1 MTPNLLTYVA
11 PSGHVADPP
20 VPTGLPAAAGN
31 PVGTG
36 GSATCPEGATYVKR
50 LGVNDSVYVIRSCAN
65 GRVDYVGASTVN
77 VGMIEVIGY
86 DLFLDYTMDIPNWGV
101 GEGTMNFFMDYSDM
115 GDYNTDAFVGSYL
128 RKHLCCNHPYLSS
141 P

>member
-1 MTPNLLTYVA
+1 MPALEGLTARFDSYNITVNNAIVSAGTQSVMWNDFLGGTLLTDNYEYYDA
-11 PSGHVADPP
+11 EGISGDG
-20 VPTGLPAAAGN
+20 TAAGN

-86 DLFLDYTMDIPNWGV
+86 DLFLDYTMDIPNWGTPV
-101 GEGTMNFFMDYSDM
+101 WNIHC
-115 GDYNTDAFVGSYL
+115 VV
-128 RKHLCCNHPYLSS
+128 
-141 P
+141 